1 MTVDAWSGKRGSDPR
16 PQPWQGCAL
25 PTELFPRFGKQ
36 RYDIFLAFAS
46 FSALFCIPFLF
57 FPSVW
62 PLGRRISHHYHSPH
76 GHHARPPAH
85 RSAPVARPLSLS
97 RRNHLAP
104 RASHR
109 PATAT
114 AHSGRS
120 AATYRFL
127 MTVLPSWTSTSITL
141 SRVIWPSRMERES

>member
-1 MTVDAWSGKRGSDPR
+1 MLGAENGARTRDLNLGKVALYQLSYFRVSGM
-16 PQPWQGCAL
+16 
-25 PTELFPRFGKQ
+25 Q

-114 AHSGRS
+114 AQRPLGSHLPIPYDGP
-120 AATYRFL
+120 A
-127 MTVLPSWTSTSITL
+127 VLDINFDYAVAGDL
-141 SRVIWPSRMERES
+141 AFEDGA

>member
-1 MTVDAWSGKRGSDPR
+1 MLGAENGARTRDLNLGKVALYQLSYFRVSGM
-16 PQPWQGCAL
+16 
-25 PTELFPRFGKQ
+25 Q

-76 GHHARPPAH
+76 GHHARPPRTAA
-85 RSAPVARPLSLS
+85 SPPLGT
-97 RRNHLAP
+97 RR
-104 RASHR
+104 
-109 PATAT
+109 ATAFT
-114 AHSGRS
+114 VPSQPPGPSSQPPPSDRS

>member
-1 MTVDAWSGKRGSDPR
+1 MLGAENGARTRDLNLGKVALYQLSYFRVSGM
-16 PQPWQGCAL
+16 
-25 PTELFPRFGKQ
+25 Q

-85 RSAPVARPLSLS
+85 RSALVARPLSLS

-109 PATAT
+109 PATPQRPLALSLSHLPIPYDGP
-114 AHSGRS
+114 A
-120 AATYRFL
+120 
-127 MTVLPSWTSTSITL
+127 VLDINFDYAVAGDL
-141 SRVIWPSRMERES
+141 AFEDGA

>member
-1 MTVDAWSGKRGSDPR
+1 MLGAENGARTRDLNLGKVALYQLSYFRVSGM
-16 PQPWQGCAL
+16 
-25 PTELFPRFGKQ
+25 Q

-114 AHSGRS
+114 AHSDRS

-141 SRVIWPSRMERES
+141 SREIWPSRMERES